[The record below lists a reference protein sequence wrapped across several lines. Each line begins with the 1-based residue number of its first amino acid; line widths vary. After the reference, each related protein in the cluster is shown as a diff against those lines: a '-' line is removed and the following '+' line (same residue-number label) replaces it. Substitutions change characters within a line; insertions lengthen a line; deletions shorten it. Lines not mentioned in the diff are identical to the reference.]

1 MAQDEFAIIE
11 RYFSNIG
18 KPAANLALGIGDD
31 AAVVEVPPAEQLVVR
46 DRKSTRLNSSH

>member
-18 KPAANLALGIGDD
+18 KPADNIALGIGDD
-31 AAVVEVPPAEQLVVR
+31 AAVVEAVDVLHRHP
-46 DRKSTRLNSSH
+46 